1 MKSKEVNRGKR
12 VRVGAVTDRLD
23 SRDRLE
29 SSSNCRSIS
38 SSFIVN
44 ASMREYNPLSS
55 IRMQENRKRIL
66 AFIKSPFVLAT
77 TEEMHYIMV
86 PNPILIRNMRVTM
99 NKLNDAVEIQ
109 EAIHKVAV
117 LKVRYY
123 QSRF

>member
-1 MKSKEVNRGKR
+1 MRQCGSTTRSAPFVCRKTGKEY
-12 VRVGAVTDRLD
+12 L
-23 SRDRLE
+23 LLL
-29 SSSNCRSIS
+29 C
-38 SSFIVN
+38 
-44 ASMREYNPLSS
+44 
-55 IRMQENRKRIL
+55 
-66 AFIKSPFVLAT
+66 KSPFVLAT

-99 NKLNDAVEIQ
+99 NKPNDAVEIQ